1 MGVTRLR
8 ELVLVSAAAALL
20 TAGTQ
25 GPSSGPRI
33 VVISVD
39 GLWARDLQRAES
51 AGVRLPVLDS
61 LRRAG
66 VLAAGVIGSF
76 PSVTYPSH
84 TTIITGVPPARH
96 GIYSNRRVHDP
107 TDLEHAAD
115 WWWEAA
121 WIKVPT
127 LFDVAHAAGKRA
139 AAVGWPVTAD
149 DATIAYNVPEVWDP
163 RATGDSDLTVPRRRG
178 THGLLD
184 SLGAPAAG
192 PATDSLRA
200 EWTAAILR
208 RWDPDLAFLHLIA
221 LDGAKHNRGPWDDSV
236 AATLVTVDRE
246 IGWVLAAARA
256 GRPTTVVITSD
267 HGFFGYHHQFRPGV
281 MLRRTGLVVLD
292 TAGRVAEWSA
302 AVLTSGGSAAFIPRD
317 PGDPTIRDRIRRAIP
332 DSLVGPAAGRPIR
345 AVWPADSVAALGGD
359 PRAAWV
365 IDLNEGYYSVAGYR
379 GDFLD
384 GRRGGGHG
392 YDPRQPKLHAFFL
405 AAGPGIRAG
414 SSLPVIRQ
422 TDIAPTLAKLLGLP
436 LPGVEGKP
444 VF

>member
-1 MGVTRLR
+1 MKHFRAVAVVVTSVALLLAGAR
-8 ELVLVSAAAALL
+8 SAAE
-20 TAGTQ
+20 
-25 GPSSGPRI
+25 PRV

-66 VLAAGVIGSF
+66 VLAVGVIGSL

-84 TTIITGVPPARH
+84 TTIITGLPPARH

-107 TDLEHAAD
+107 TDLDHAAD

-139 AAVGWPVTAD
+139 AAVGWPVTAE
-149 DATIAYNVPEVWDP
+149 DASVAYNLPEVWNV
-163 RATGDSDLTVPRRRG
+163 RVFGDSDLTVMRRRG
-178 THGLLD
+178 TPGLLD

-208 RWDPDLAFLHLIA
+208 RWDPDLTMLHLID
-221 LDGAKHNRGPWDDSV
+221 LDGVKHNRGPWDDSV
-236 AATLVTVDRE
+236 AATLATVDRR
-246 IGWVLAAARA
+246 IGRVLAAVRA

-267 HGFFGYHHQFRPGV
+267 HGFFGYHHQLRPGV
-281 MLRRTGLVVLD
+281 LLRRAGLVVLD
-292 TAGRVAEWSA
+292 TAGRVTEWSA

-317 PGDPTIRDRIRRAIP
+317 PGDPTIRERIRRAIP
-332 DSLVGPAAGRPIR
+332 DSLVGPAPGRPIR

-365 IDLNEGYYSVAGYR
+365 IDLNEGYYSIAGYR

-392 YDPRQPKLHAFFL
+392 YDPRRPALYAFLL
-405 AAGPGIRAG
+405 ATGPGIRAG
-414 SSLPVIRQ
+414 STLPLIRQ
-422 TDIAPTLAKLLGLP
+422 TDIAPSLARILGLT
-436 LPGVEGKP
+436 LRGVEGRS